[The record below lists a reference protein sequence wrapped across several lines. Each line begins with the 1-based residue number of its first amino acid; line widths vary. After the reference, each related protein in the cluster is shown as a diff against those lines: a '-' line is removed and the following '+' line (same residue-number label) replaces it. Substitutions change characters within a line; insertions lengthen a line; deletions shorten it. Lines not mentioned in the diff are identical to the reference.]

1 MIFANIAALCKA
13 RGISIAR
20 LERETG
26 LGNATIR
33 GWESSSPTVEKLKIV
48 ADYFGKTVDEMMS
61 NQQDHQ
67 TTQDVQ

>member
-1 MIFANIAALCKA
+1 MIYKNVVSLCREK
-13 RGISIAR
+13 GISISK
-20 LERETG
+20 LEKEVG

-61 NQQDHQ
+61 NLQDHSN
-67 TTQDVQ
+67 T